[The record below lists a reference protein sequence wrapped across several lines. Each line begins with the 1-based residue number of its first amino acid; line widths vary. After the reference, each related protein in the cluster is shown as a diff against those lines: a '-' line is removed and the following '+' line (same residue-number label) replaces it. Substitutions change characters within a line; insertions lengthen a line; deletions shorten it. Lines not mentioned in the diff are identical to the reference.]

1 MTLTTT
7 LFKVELLGECRSAE
21 REVAGS
27 NPSQTNTLGLHITKK
42 KMLPL

>member
-7 LFKVELLGECRSAE
+7 LLVQLLGECQFAE
-21 REVAGS
+21 WEVAGS

>member
-7 LFKVELLGECRSAE
+7 LLVQLLGECRSAE
-21 REVAGS
+21 WKVAGS
-27 NPSQTNTLGLHITKK
+27 NPSQNNTQGLHITKK

>member
-7 LFKVELLGECRSAE
+7 LLAQLLGECRSAE
-21 REVAGS
+21 QEVAGS
-27 NPSQTNTLGLHITKK
+27 NPSQTNTLGLHITNK